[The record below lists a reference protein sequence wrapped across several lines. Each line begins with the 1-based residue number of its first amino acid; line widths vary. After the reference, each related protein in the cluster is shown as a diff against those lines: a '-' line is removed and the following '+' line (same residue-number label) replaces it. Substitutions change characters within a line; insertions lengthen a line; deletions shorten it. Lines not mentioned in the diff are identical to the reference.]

1 MFLREALRGVDYN
14 SLQTLTIEIKDIFTD
29 FRNKAKILVI
39 IGPFYLF
46 CCKEI
51 CDHSQ

>member
-1 MFLREALRGVDYN
+1 MYLREALRGVDYN
-14 SLQTLTIEIKDIFTD
+14 SLQTDTIEIKDIFTD
-29 FRNKAKILVI
+29 FKNKMILVT
-39 IGPFYLF
+39 IGHFYLF